1 MSCSEDLQLEYR
13 THEQLVCARVSKD
26 TSDPRLNHTYRL
38 WVGIHPLCCPF
49 LHELS
54 HLRTTNIMMMIAFI
68 ITLAGRNDVVIAFGT
83 LSSFLTL
90 LHIVSGVVCVVCP
103 FAGDEI
109 LKTFMSI

>member
-1 MSCSEDLQLEYR
+1 
-13 THEQLVCARVSKD
+13 
-26 TSDPRLNHTYRL
+26 
-38 WVGIHPLCCPF
+38 
-49 LHELS
+49 
-54 HLRTTNIMMMIAFI
+54 MMMIAFI